1 MSEDMV
7 RIINA
12 LVNWLPDMDILFN
25 EDDESRLVIPW
36 AEKQAFYEAEEKA
49 RNTPPPT
56 GKYTNWYPEM
66 KWPGTQHR
74 LILFGELTVRPPP
87 EQTRQTLQNYPSIQP
102 GISPSKA
109 VPPPP

>member
-1 MSEDMV
+1 MEKLRLRVPRSGGYVLFFFSETNLKWMSEEMV

-12 LVNWLPDMDILFN
+12 FVKWLPDMDILFN

-66 KWPGTQHR
+66 KWPGTLPASGPQ
-74 LILFGELTVRPPP
+74 LT
-87 EQTRQTLQNYPSIQP
+87 
-102 GISPSKA
+102 
-109 VPPPP
+109 